1 MLNNPSE
8 FQSLDDLLNSTYNTI
23 LKKGTLINS
32 KRGKNL
38 EITQFAA
45 TLLNPRVRT
54 SMSLDRKLVKSKFAE
69 FAWYLSKEKDI
80 DYIKPYIAVYGL
92 EEQENNKILGAYG
105 PKIFGSDNGQ
115 KSQYERII
123 EQISKRP
130 MTKQAYLT
138 ISEIKDYKFRDDK
151 YSSPPCTI
159 GLHFYVRDNKLN
171 LTTYMRSNDAYLGL
185 PHDLF
190 CFTMLQEMISNRTG
204 IDLGTYTHFATSM
217 HIYEKHLERI
227 KNYLDEGLHEPIEM
241 PVITDCSSEILDLVS
256 KEFDMKTLES
266 SIEKLNNYW
275 TDYVLF
281 SSRYL
286 NSNFDVNDWKSKFN
300 NKNMQLIA
308 LNSIGK

>member
-23 LKKGTLINS
+23 LKKGTLINR

-80 DYIKPYIAVYGL
+80 DYIKPYIAAYDL

-105 PKIFGSDNGQ
+105 PKIFGSHNGE
-115 KSQYERII
+115 KSQYDRII

-151 YSSPPCTI
+151 YSSPPCT
-159 GLHFYVRDNKLN
+159 NW
-171 LTTYMRSNDAYLGL
+171 
-185 PHDLF
+185 
-190 CFTMLQEMISNRTG
+190 
-204 IDLGTYTHFATSM
+204 
-217 HIYEKHLERI
+217 
-227 KNYLDEGLHEPIEM
+227 
-241 PVITDCSSEILDLVS
+241 ITFLCQ
-256 KEFDMKTLES
+256 
-266 SIEKLNNYW
+266 
-275 TDYVLF
+275 
-281 SSRYL
+281 R
-286 NSNFDVNDWKSKFN
+286 
-300 NKNMQLIA
+300 
-308 LNSIGK
+308 